1 MKAKTNDITEET
13 RLIKDANDRLPVDKR
28 NLYMVKGLYR
38 KAAEKVQQ
46 DRIWNPEQYMYMSDD
61 EMSELVKNEF
71 DKKMTEI
78 TGGTPAEKEKPE
90 DVKASEDEFAAD
102 MGATD
107 TGSITEPLIGD
118 EFGNETSD
126 NMFGD
131 IGAEPSGEGDVTD
144 LFNTEEPSGEETS
157 GEETSGEETSDEGD
171 VTDLFNAEEPSEEE
185 TSEETEA
192 DKINK
197 I

>member
-71 DKKMTEI
+71 DKNVTEL

-90 DVKASEDEFAAD
+90 DVKAAEDEFATD
-102 MGATD
+102 MAATD
-107 TGSITEPLIGD
+107 TENVTEPPID
-118 EFGNETSD
+118 NELGSESSE

-144 LFNTEEPSGEETS
+144 LFNTEEPS
-157 GEETSGEETSDEGD
+157 
-171 VTDLFNAEEPSEEE
+171 EEE